1 MAQLERL
8 RYFVA
13 VAEELHFG
21 RAAERLLIA
30 QPSLSQQ
37 IRRLEQEVGASLFD
51 RGARGLR
58 LTVAGQTLRER
69 IGPALVAVDD
79 AVAAARA
86 DGATGPERLEVGYL
100 PGAVGLLMG
109 DVLRVFA
116 SDHPRTVVGLHQ
128 YDYRDPSAGLRSG
141 ATELAFVRMP
151 IDLSGL
157 RFVELGTEP
166 RVLAVPVGH
175 PLAGRES
182 ISVREAIDEPW
193 IAMPAADREWREFY
207 LATDHRDR
215 PPLLGPEVST
225 TDASFEAVIAGQG
238 VMLTEPSIAARY
250 AGQGLMSVPV
260 RDVPPSVGGVVW
272 RVGRETAA
280 VRMMVA
286 AARAR
291 AAALRCPTREDGDLS
306 QAPAHG
312 TGT

>member
-8 RYFVA
+8 RYFVT

-21 RAAERLLIA
+21 HAAARLLVA

-37 IRRLEQEVGASLFD
+37 IRRLEQEVGVPLFD
-51 RGARGLR
+51 RSPRGLR
-58 LTVAGQTLRER
+58 LTVAGQTLLER
-69 IGPALVAVDD
+69 IGPVLLAVDD

-86 DGATGPERLEVGYL
+86 DGVSEPQRLEVGYL

-116 SDHPRTVVGLHQ
+116 TDHPRTVVGLHE

-141 ATELAFVRMP
+141 STELAFVRMP
-151 IDLSGL
+151 IELSGL
-157 RFVELGTEP
+157 RFVELGSEP

-175 PLAGRES
+175 PLALRDV
-182 ISVREAIDEPW
+182 ISVREALDEPW
-193 IAMPAADREWREFY
+193 IVMPAVDRRWREFY
-207 LATDHRDR
+207 LASDQRDR

-238 VMLTEPSIAARY
+238 VMLTEPSISARY
-250 AGQGLMSVPV
+250 AGQGLVSVPV
-260 RDVPPSVGGVVW
+260 HDVPPSVGGVVW

-291 AAALRCPTREDGDLS
+291 AAALRCPTGEDADRP
-306 QAPAHG
+306 QAPAVTAG
-312 TGT
+312 A